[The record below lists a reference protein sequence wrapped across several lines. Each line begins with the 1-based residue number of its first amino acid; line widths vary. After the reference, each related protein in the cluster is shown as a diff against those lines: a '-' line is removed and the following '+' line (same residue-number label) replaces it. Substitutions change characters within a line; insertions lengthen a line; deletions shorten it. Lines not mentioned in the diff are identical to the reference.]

1 VNEEKD
7 EARPLVGVLAL
18 CSLQCFDTGLVVRRT
33 SVKKPVPPVKKPVAL
48 MPEILFQN
56 MWRRTQGELAV
67 VPGEPEEEPGSDSSS
82 GKMAVKRQ

>member
-1 VNEEKD
+1 
-7 EARPLVGVLAL
+7 
-18 CSLQCFDTGLVVRRT
+18 LVVRKT

-56 MWRRTQGELAV
+56 MLRRTRGELAV
-67 VPGEPEEEPGSDSSS
+67 VAGKPGEEPGSDSSS